1 MSILHPVFVLVA
13 LTGITL
19 ARLAY
24 GRVRAIASGAASMDY
39 FRAYRDGQDG
49 SEPEH
54 TRVLARHYDN
64 LLQAPMLFY
73 VAAAVALAT
82 GRETPLVLGLAWAY
96 AALRVVHSAIHTTSN
111 VVVWRFRVFIL
122 SWLVLLAL
130 WTVLVFGGATRQIL

>member
-1 MSILHPVFVLVA
+1 MSILHPVYVLVA

-24 GRVRAIASGAASMDY
+24 GRVRAITTGAASIGY
-39 FRAYRDGQDG
+39 FRAYQDG
-49 SEPEH
+49 TEPEH

-82 GRETPLVLGLAWAY
+82 EKETPLVLGLAWTY
-96 AALRVVHSAIHTTSN
+96 TLLRVVHSVIHTTSN

-122 SWLVLLAL
+122 SWVVLLAL
-130 WTVLVFGGATRQIL
+130 WTVLVFGGAPH

>member
-1 MSILHPVFVLVA
+1 LSILHPVFVLVA
-13 LTGITL
+13 LTALTL
-19 ARLAY
+19 ARLAH
-24 GRVRAIASGAASMDY
+24 GRLRAVGDGRASLDY
-39 FRAYRDGQDG
+39 FRAYRDGDG

-96 AALRVVHSAIHTTSN
+96 AALRVVHSVIHTTN
-111 VVVWRFRVFIL
+111 NRVRWRFQAFIA
-122 SWLVLLAL
+122 SWVVLVAL
-130 WTVLVFGGATRQIL
+130 WVVLVFGGAGAR